1 MEGYSLQALFKRII
15 IFLVEKLSPGDLL
28 TLLKSRGQR
37 DPKITEA
44 LIKSKLEDQDQDEIA
59 TTSCKVGFLK

>member
-1 MEGYSLQALFKRII
+1 MEGYSLHTLFKRII

>member
-1 MEGYSLQALFKRII
+1 MEGYSLHALFKRII